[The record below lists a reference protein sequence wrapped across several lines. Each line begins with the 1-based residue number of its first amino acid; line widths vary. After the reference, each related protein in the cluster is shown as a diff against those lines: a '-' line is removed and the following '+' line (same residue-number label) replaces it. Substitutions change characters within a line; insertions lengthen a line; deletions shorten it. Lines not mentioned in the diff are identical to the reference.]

1 MGWIL
6 KKKRNGSS
14 RLTEAASFSVIIW
27 DKGFTRPVEAQTIK
41 EEETVVSSSFS
52 APETLQD
59 FADEIKSISTWPD
72 EEKADSAGKGFGK

>member
-1 MGWIL
+1 MPHPLKRQIL

-27 DKGFTRPVEAQTIK
+27 DKGFTRPVETELPK

-52 APETLQD
+52 VLETV
-59 FADEIKSISTWPD
+59 ADVEEPIKDKQEST
-72 EEKADSAGKGFGK
+72 KKGTGKQ